1 VALRGGIDAG
11 PARYNFDPVAPFDD
25 ACGRLEA
32 MLDGEVRR
40 SIVRE
45 AAARGNLEAAL
56 LAMRDGMRTNHWKL
70 GPTPFDLE
78 RLIQKFDRKTRHN
91 GFHVLHDW
99 DGIADRVN
107 DDTIPV
113 DVLHYLIDKRGS
125 EPATVTALAVL
136 LDYYFMHLLALLTL
150 RIWDSGDANANLDR
164 IGALLVRLQGP
175 GGSGQRL
182 AADAE
187 TLLLIG
193 TSHYELHERGYVTLL
208 EQVRTLNRAHRAR
221 IALGHA
227 ASMGSHLR
235 FGFQATY
242 GRDTVNMRDDNV
254 ADYPWLCFA
263 LATLMEEYV
272 LERQQGES
280 PVIERTL
287 LVEALLNGLCADARA
302 FVGAPPASLSG
313 CEVERAGFRD
323 RFVAHR
329 EALLNEFTV
338 HRPHE
343 GSYSPLCFFF
353 NFSHN
358 VVKGAVI
365 DTLLT
370 GKVWALTFNDLL
382 TSASSERASS
392 AQKIA
397 LAETLMRYARDNP
410 HHIRGRLRPV
420 IVYDIA
426 SGREAFSVAMRKLTD
441 ND

>member
-1 VALRGGIDAG
+1 M
-11 PARYNFDPVAPFDD
+11 PPFNEVC
-25 ACGRLEA
+25 AHLEA
-32 MLDGEVRR
+32 VLDGDVRR
-40 SIVRE
+40 SIVSE
-45 AAARGNLEAAL
+45 AAAAGSLEPAL
-56 LAMRDGMRTNHWKL
+56 LAMREGMRSNSWKL
-70 GPTPFDLE
+70 GGRPFDIA
-78 RLIQKFDRKTRHN
+78 RLVQKFDRKTRQN

-113 DVLHYLIDKRGS
+113 DVLHYLIDKRGG
-125 EPATVTALAVL
+125 EPVNATALAVL

-150 RIWDSGDANANLDR
+150 RIWDCGDADTNLDR
-164 IGALLVRLQGP
+164 IDGLLERLQGA
-175 GGSGQRL
+175 GGSGQRF

-193 TSHYELHERGYVTLL
+193 TSHYELHERGYGALL
-208 EQVRTLNRAHRAR
+208 ERVRTLSRAHRAR

-227 ASMGSHLR
+227 SSMGSHLR

-272 LERQQGES
+272 Q
-280 PVIERTL
+280 PVPEEERTGL
-287 LVEALLNGLCADARA
+287 DRQRLVEALFNGLCADARA
-302 FVGAPPASLSG
+302 FVGAPPSSLAE

-323 RFVAHR
+323 RFLTHR
-329 EALLNEFTV
+329 DDLLSKFAAF
-338 HRPHE
+338 RPQD
-343 GSYSPLCFFF
+343 GIYSPLCFFF

-358 VVKGAVI
+358 VVKGAVV

-370 GKVWALTFNDLL
+370 GKIWALTLNDLL
-382 TSASSERASS
+382 TSYSSDAARS
-392 AQKIA
+392 AEKIA

-410 HHIRGRLRPV
+410 HHIRGQLRPV

-426 SGREAFSVAMRKLTD
+426 AAREAFSIAIRKLKD
-441 ND
+441 NV

>member
-1 VALRGGIDAG
+1 MT
-11 PARYNFDPVAPFDD
+11 PFDEIC
-25 ACGRLEA
+25 AHLEA
-32 MLDGEVRR
+32 VLDGDVRR
-40 SIVRE
+40 SIVVE
-45 AAARGNLEAAL
+45 AATAGDLGPAL
-56 LAMRDGMRTNHWKL
+56 LAMREGMRSNSWKL
-70 GPTPFDLE
+70 GGRPFDIA
-78 RLIQKFDRKTRHN
+78 RLVQKFDRKTRQN

-113 DVLHYLIDKRGS
+113 DVLHYLIDRRGG
-125 EPATVTALAVL
+125 EPANASALAVL

-150 RIWDSGDANANLDR
+150 RIWDSGDADANLDR
-164 IGALLVRLQGP
+164 IGGLLERLQGL
-175 GGSGQRL
+175 GGSGQRFS
-182 AADAE
+182 ADAE

-193 TSHYELHERGYVTLL
+193 TSHYELHERGYASLL
-208 EQVRTLNRAHRAR
+208 ERVRTLSRAHRAR

-272 LERQQGES
+272 QLHTGAPSVLDRQRL
-280 PVIERTL
+280 IE
-287 LVEALLNGLCADARA
+287 AMFNGLCADARA
-302 FVGAPPASLSG
+302 FVGAPPSSLAE
-313 CEVERAGFRD
+313 CEVERVGFRD
-323 RFVAHR
+323 RFLTHR
-329 EALLNEFTV
+329 DDLLSEFAAF
-338 HRPHE
+338 RPQD
-343 GSYSPLCFFF
+343 GTYSPLCFFF

-358 VVKGAVI
+358 VVKGAVV

-370 GKVWALTFNDLL
+370 GKVWALTLNDLL
-382 TSASSERASS
+382 TSYSDGAADS
-392 AQKIA
+392 AQKLE

-420 IVYDIA
+420 IVYDLA
-426 SGREAFSVAMRKLTD
+426 AGREAFSVALRKLND
-441 ND
+441 NA